1 MRKSE
6 VVLCVALLASVAM
19 SGWLWSE
26 LRAER
31 SRNVA
36 LTKSASAQQ
45 RVAAPRAESIPVAPA
60 VPATAVPAPSNPGS
74 TTVAAAAQA
83 PTTVVGTEEDWQ
95 RVQRRL
101 MSDPRYREAWRE
113 QRRLNFAL
121 RRDNIIRLLGLTP
134 EQAAAVI
141 DLQID
146 RELAYLEGRVSH
158 PGDAA
163 NAQQRAKDRENAI
176 EQDHKEKLQALLGS
190 QKYAGLEQYMES
202 RPSRMQVDQFRTQ
215 LAGADMLREDQVE
228 PLIAAL
234 HVEHSQMRRELTEY
248 RDTLNWEGTATDTW
262 RLYNEREA
270 ELRKAA
276 HVRMHDAA
284 AAILSS
290 SQLAKFDDLLRREQ
304 QRRETQQRMEGLQA
318 KLGGASAYTKDP
330 D

>member
-6 VVLCVALLASVAM
+6 VVLSVALLASVAI

-36 LTKSASAQQ
+36 LTNDARSPAL
-45 RVAAPRAESIPVAPA
+45 VAAPRAESIPVAPA
-60 VPATAVPAPSNPGS
+60 APADTAPALLNASS
-74 TTVAAAAQA
+74 TTAAAPTQA
-83 PTTVVGTEEDWQ
+83 PTTVVGTKEDWQ
-95 RVQRRL
+95 RSQHRL

-113 QRRLNFAL
+113 QRRLTFAL
-121 RRDNIIRLLGLTP
+121 RRDNIIRLVGLSP

-146 RELAYLEGRVSH
+146 RELAFMEGNVSY
-158 PGDAA
+158 PDDAA
-163 NAQQRAKDRENAI
+163 REQQQAEHRVHAI
-176 EQDHKEKLQALLGS
+176 ERDHKEKLQALLGS

-202 RPSRMQVDQFRTQ
+202 RPSRMQVDNFRTQ
-215 LAGADMLREDQVE
+215 LAGPDMLREDQVE

-248 RDTLNWEGTATDTW
+248 RDTLNWEGTATETW

-270 ELRKAA
+270 ELRKSA
-276 HVRMHDAA
+276 HVRMRDAA
-284 AAILSS
+284 ASILSL

-318 KLGGASAYTKDP
+318 KIGGASAYIKDS